1 MGIMDKITALV
12 PGRGRRQEPSRAAF
26 DALALRD
33 DLDRWVQRFF
43 EEPGGLSI
51 ADFPAVPFPDIRE
64 TDQEFLVTMEVPG
77 LDREDLDLSI
87 RDGELTISGR
97 RREETH
103 DTRRGAAV
111 EKNSYRYL
119 LQTLSLP
126 PGIDPDRAEARVDRG
141 VLTVRFPKTETRS
154 TVRRVPVTA

>member
-1 MGIMDKITALV
+1 MGIMDKITSLV

-51 ADFPAVPFPDIRE
+51 ADFPAAPFPEIRE
-64 TDQEFLVTMEVPG
+64 TDQEFVVTMEVPG
-77 LDREDLDLSI
+77 LDRDDLELSI
-87 RDGELTISGR
+87 MDGELTIRGQR
-97 RREETH
+97 RD
-103 DTRRGAAV
+103 DTRETRQGAEV
-111 EKNSYRYL
+111 EENSYRYL
-119 LQTLSLP
+119 LHRVSLP

-141 VLTVRFPKTETRS
+141 VLTVRFPKTEARS
-154 TVRRVPVTA
+154 NVRRVPVTV